1 MRGSVMEQFDQDG
14 LGNETDEAEAE
25 GEERDERPELAGFRC
40 RAHFPD
46 EEQHPADQPADADGE
61 RPEFELL
68 NAHENAPG
76 GVIQGRASYAA
87 GWGDANDR
95 GQNSAFSASFVSR
108 TTVVSAVS
116 RLISSR
122 TSQYSTSCYALP
134 LQHRDAQTE
143 NH

>member
-1 MRGSVMEQFDQDG
+1 MRGSVMEQFDENG
-14 LGNETDEAEAE
+14 LGDKADETEAQR
-25 GEERDERPELAGFRC
+25 EEQDKVTEFPGFRFL
-40 RAHFPD
+40 AHFPD
-46 EEQHPADQPADADGE
+46 DEQHPADQPADADGE

-87 GWGDANDR
+87 GWSDANDR

-134 LQHRDAQTE
+134 LQHRD
-143 NH
+143 